1 MKISNFIFTVSL
13 LVITSFSNAQQI
25 AIIPE
30 PYQMKVGNGSYTL
43 PKVVVVNAPTS
54 ASVISEL
61 ISKKITAVTGSQVT
75 KSSTKSNID
84 LQITNETELGKEG
97 YHLDVNEK
105 GIQIK
110 GAKVLILGITFKENC
125 PDIRNSKVA
134 DVVNELKSFETNV
147 EIYDPH
153 ADAAEVKHEYGFN
166 LINTLSG
173 SLSRLWCYGG
183 NP

>member
-30 PYQMKVGNGSYTL
+30 PYQMKVGKESYIL

-61 ISKKITAVTGSQVT
+61 ISKKITAVTGRQVT

-84 LQITNETELGKEG
+84 LQITNET
-97 YHLDVNEK
+97 
-105 GIQIK
+105 
-110 GAKVLILGITFKENC
+110 
-125 PDIRNSKVA
+125 
-134 DVVNELKSFETNV
+134 
-147 EIYDPH
+147 
-153 ADAAEVKHEYGFN
+153 
-166 LINTLSG
+166 
-173 SLSRLWCYGG
+173 
-183 NP
+183 